1 MAKLQWK
8 DLSPRT
14 RRLVVAVAV
23 VDAGLK
29 AAALIDI
36 KRRPAGEIRG
46 PKRVWV
52 PVVAIVNSAGVIPLS
67 YFAFGRRRSGTSL
80 DA

>member
-1 MAKLQWK
+1 MAKLHWK

-23 VDAGLK
+23 IDAGLK
-29 AAALIDI
+29 AAALVDI

-67 YFAFGRRRSGTSL
+67 YFAFGRRRPGASPDG
-80 DA
+80 